1 MQEVLDQLNNV
12 RGVGG
17 CILLSADGLP
27 MASALRQGTD
37 ENAIAA
43 SVSATIDQSSRLC
56 SHLQLGKSKGLQCL
70 TAAGGLLVLAVGKNF
85 LAIIVD
91 PSANLALLQLET
103 RPFTEK
109 IVQML
114 TL

>member
-1 MQEVLDQLNNV
+1 MQQVLDQLNTV

-17 CILLSADGLP
+17 CLMLSADGLP
-27 MASALRQGTD
+27 MASALRSGTD

-43 SVSATIDQSSRLC
+43 SVSAIIDQSTRLC
-56 SHLQLGKSKGLQCL
+56 SHLQLGKSKGVQCL
-70 TAAGGLLVLAVGKNF
+70 SSAGGVLVNAVGKNF

-103 RPFTEK
+103 RPFAER
-109 IVQML
+109 INQLL